1 MSTAAVIIGI
11 QNKIIRTFY
20 SAGATSPKKATTREQ
35 LQLRHKFIFD
45 GLVRKGVIVAVA
57 DNKFYL
63 DVARAEEFKKQRRKT
78 LLIVMFVVVLGLVIT
93 LIINNV

>member
-20 SAGATSPKKATTREQ
+20 SAGVTSPKKATTREQ

-78 LLIVMFVVVLGLVIT
+78 LLIVMFIVVIGLVIT
-93 LIINNV
+93 LIIKNV